1 MSADLLAEFDSFYT
15 PPTDK
20 KVAAV
25 PASNDLSFLSNPGQT
40 GTPGYAGGTQA
51 PAKASGGDIW
61 GDMSDIQTSAPA
73 SNSTATQEDLWGSWE
88 ASASEKPQAPA
99 QVDVTAKNGRWLGGL
114 KTPAAPAIA
123 QRGHTRARS
132 STIDLFANNMQEPPS
147 LVETTKPEWAY
158 DSKPVPGRQPS
169 SGDVL
174 FDADEASAE
183 ADDDDEFGDFETV
196 AVPEA
201 SPSQLP
207 SRSLEQIFGTTT
219 LTAKPPM
226 EDAGIL
232 VSSNGLPPGGLP
244 YSQTPDKSSF
254 RERDPFGDLPAIEIA
269 IKNPSSVKNIS
280 APDSAASPVTPWP
293 EHESSKPSP
302 YSDSPAPNPL
312 DDNQLGKFTDLPA
325 DTPAIN
331 PPRTTTVIEADV
343 WKWHDA
349 DGILSPAEE
358 PAPPVN
364 EAPPTNIPPPSVILA
379 LFPRLFDLPQT
390 SLFKAVANQPFS
402 LKNRILSNPA
412 TIDFLRAYLLIG
424 TVAARI
430 IAGRKLRWKRDT
442 LLSQAMK
449 IGPAA
454 AGGKGGMKL
463 AGVDKTELVR
473 EDREA
478 ADLVRVWKE
487 QLGRLKS
494 AVAVANTSLKDV
506 KLHLAIPEISEV
518 MLVKC
523 QEGALT
529 APKCCLICGLRR
541 EERVAKVDE
550 TVEDSFGEWWVEHWG
565 HRACKNFWQEHEGK
579 LKAG

>member
-25 PASNDLSFLSNPGQT
+25 PASNDLSFLSNPGQS
-40 GTPGYAGGTQA
+40 GTPGYAEGTQA

-73 SNSTATQEDLWGSWE
+73 SDSTAIQEDLWGSWE
-88 ASASEKPQAPA
+88 ASASDKPQAPA
-99 QVDVTAKNGRWLGGL
+99 QVNVTAKKERWLGGL
-114 KTPAAPAIA
+114 KTPAAQAIA

-132 STIDLFANNMQEPPS
+132 STIDLFANNMQELPS
-147 LVETTKPEWAY
+147 LVETK
-158 DSKPVPGRQPS
+158 KPVPGRQPS

-183 ADDDDEFGDFETV
+183 ADDDDEFGEFETV

-201 SPSQLP
+201 PPAQLP
-207 SRSLEQIFGTTT
+207 SRSLEQIFGTIS

-226 EDAGIL
+226 EHAGVL

-244 YSQTPDKSSF
+244 YSQAPEKSSF
-254 RERDPFGDLPAIEIA
+254 RERDRFGDLPAIA
-269 IKNPSSVKNIS
+269 TVTKKPSSVKNIS

-293 EHESSKPSP
+293 EHESPKPHP
-302 YSDSPAPNPL
+302 YLDSPAPNPL
-312 DDNQLGKFTDLPA
+312 DDDQLGKFTDLPA

-331 PPRTTTVIEADV
+331 FPRTAPVIEADV
-343 WKWHDA
+343 WKWDNA
-349 DGILSPAEE
+349 NGILSPAKE

-379 LFPRLFDLPQT
+379 LFPHLFDLPQS

-412 TIDFLRAYLLIG
+412 TIDFLRAYLLIA

-442 LLSQAMK
+442 RLSQAMK

-473 EDREA
+473 EEREA

-487 QLGRLKS
+487 HLGRLKS